1 MAISNDD
8 EWQLKL
14 STYAVESKDM
24 ETADP
29 LK

>member
-1 MAISNDD
+1 MGISNDD

-24 ETADP
+24 ERADP
-29 LK
+29 LT